1 MPGIAVLMTV
11 HDRREKTL
19 RCLELLHAQKVPVD
33 VYLTDDGCTDG
44 TPDAVRAR
52 FPGVH
57 VIPGDGSLFWC
68 RGMRRAWEAAL
79 GGNYDVFLWLNDD
92 TYLFP
97 DAMKVLQET
106 AGRHPGCIVVGM
118 TCSAQT
124 GAFTYGGR
132 LARRMEHVMGER
144 PLDTFDGNIV
154 WVPASVSQQIGLLDG
169 RFSHAMGDTEY
180 GFRASAKGIGIWQT
194 PEFLGTCEEHDR
206 PSAWCDPDIPLRK
219 RWRMLRSPLGCPPE
233 EYFVVDRYRGLGTA
247 IRHYLSIHFRV
258 LFPALWLPSDR
269 HEA

>member
-1 MPGIAVLMTV
+1 MTV

-154 WVPASVSQQIGLLDG
+154 WVPATVSQQIGLLAG
-169 RFSHAMGDTEY
+169 RRPNSWEPARNTTGLPPGVIRT
-180 GFRASAKGIGIWQT
+180 FRCGSAGGCS
-194 PEFLGTCEEHDR
+194 EA
-206 PSAWCDPDIPLRK
+206 PSAAR
-219 RWRMLRSPLGCPPE
+219 RRS
-233 EYFVVDRYRGLGTA
+233 
-247 IRHYLSIHFRV
+247 IS
-258 LFPALWLPSDR
+258 W
-269 HEA
+269 